1 MAKLDFEYTT
11 TAIIRYQPIW
21 IWSFCDN
28 VPVLAD
34 LTWTA
39 AGTVFSSFQEKSRD
53 VLQLLQYWKKVKF
66 LCAVSKR
73 RNG

>member
-39 AGTVFSSFQEKSRD
+39 AGTVYIFPREES
-53 VLQLLQYWKKVKF
+53 
-66 LCAVSKR
+66 
-73 RNG
+73 

>member
-1 MAKLDFEYTT
+1 MAKLDSEYTT

-39 AGTVFSSFQEKSRD
+39 AGTVYIFPREES
-53 VLQLLQYWKKVKF
+53 
-66 LCAVSKR
+66 
-73 RNG
+73 